1 MNWKVLAIGGLPVT
15 LLVVVLAAN
24 MGREP
29 RYVSNNLE
37 GDCPRLEGSLETL
50 DGTTVPIDNLQGSP
64 LILNFWSTYCVSCEV
79 EHEDLMETRR
89 LYQGRGVQ
97 FFGVM
102 WHDEISRARAWLAAS
117 ESSGREN
124 FPILVD
130 PGDRLA
136 IELGVSGVPETFVVD
151 AEGCL
156 MRKFTGPVTVDM
168 LANALEPLL

>member
-1 MNWKVLAIGGLPVT
+1 MALVAVLAV
-15 LLVVVLAAN
+15 N

-37 GDCPRLEGSLETL
+37 GDCPRLKGNLETL
-50 DGTTVPIDNLQGSP
+50 DGQSVSIGDLRDHP
-64 LILNFWSTYCVSCEV
+64 LILNFWSTYCTACEV

-97 FFGVM
+97 FYGVM
-102 WHDEISRARAWLAAS
+102 WHDEISRARAWLQTS
-117 ESSGREN
+117 ENAGREN

-151 AEGCL
+151 GAGCV
-156 MRKFTGPVTVDM
+156 MRKFTGPVTVDL
-168 LANALEPLL
+168 LAEELEPLL